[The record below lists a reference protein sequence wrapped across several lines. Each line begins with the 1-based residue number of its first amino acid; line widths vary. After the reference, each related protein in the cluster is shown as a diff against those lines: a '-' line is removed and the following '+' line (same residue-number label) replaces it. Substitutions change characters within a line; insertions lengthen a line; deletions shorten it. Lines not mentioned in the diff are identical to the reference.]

1 MKLKVLLFL
10 FLTLTF
16 SATYSQ
22 KPVEVI
28 PLPDN
33 TGFTV
38 NSQTKDLGNGFFD
51 HGVASP
57 ISNHRGVVS
66 TVDGNGRNVVLV
78 WLFDH
83 RGGYALLMIDAETG
97 KSEEFPITFD
107 PKHDTPYASVLSKDN
122 KFYSLF
128 RDHFVEFDPVKRAF
142 TFTGE
147 TMPQMALAMTEDD
160 EGKIWS
166 VTYPNSGL
174 VSFDPKT
181 RELKDYKSVNK
192 ENWRQYHR
200 TIVAD
205 DAGWIYFGLGNAENQ
220 IFSFDPET
228 RKIKTFIPESERKL
242 GMAYVFRDLN
252 GKVYGKTGK
261 TDADTQWYELYKGEG
276 RKVSGYQHTP
286 VKNPVIT
293 GSQGLFYRDFPDGT
307 KLKSLD
313 LVNRKLVTEKPKTGK
328 TREVSFTYTS
338 DGAIVMGVGTAP
350 DGTIVGGT
358 AFPMRFFNYD
368 LKKDRWVNREA
379 LGQFNALV
387 NQGNRVFFGVYSGGH
402 LIAWDPYKPWIKTD
416 RENPKSNPLYLTT
429 VSPTIIRPFR
439 IIAHPDGKTV
449 IMSGTPQYGATGG
462 GLLFWNDETK
472 KPTLLTDSEVVK
484 DQTSMSLVPLSNG
497 KLLGGTTTTPGTGG
511 EKKASEAVAYIMDM
525 GSKKVEWKEALFP
538 GVQEYSEMRQVSNGL
553 IYGIADKNR
562 FFVFDPAK
570 KAVVHQED
578 LMQSFGRTT
587 AEQSPRIFVEG
598 PKGEMYILFAD
609 GSIVQVD
616 SDTYKMTLVA
626 KSPGPIKAG
635 GDYSDGRIFF
645 VSGSHLYSYK
655 LK

>member
-1 MKLKVLLFL
+1 M
-10 FLTLTF
+10 
-16 SATYSQ
+16 
-22 KPVEVI
+22 
-28 PLPDN
+28 
-33 TGFTV
+33 
-38 NSQTKDLGNGFFD
+38 
-51 HGVASP
+51 
-57 ISNHRGVVS
+57 
-66 TVDGNGRNVVLV
+66 
-78 WLFDH
+78 
-83 RGGYALLMIDAETG
+83 
-97 KSEEFPITFD
+97 
-107 PKHDTPYASVLSKDN
+107 
-122 KFYSLF
+122 
-128 RDHFVEFDPVKRAF
+128 
-142 TFTGE
+142 
-147 TMPQMALAMTEDD
+147 
-160 EGKIWS
+160 
-166 VTYPNSGL
+166 
-174 VSFDPKT
+174 
-181 RELKDYKSVNK
+181 
-192 ENWRQYHR
+192 
-200 TIVAD
+200 
-205 DAGWIYFGLGNAENQ
+205 
-220 IFSFDPET
+220 
-228 RKIKTFIPESERKL
+228 
-242 GMAYVFRDLN
+242 
-252 GKVYGKTGK
+252 
-261 TDADTQWYELYKGEG
+261 
-276 RKVSGYQHTP
+276 
-286 VKNPVIT
+286 KNPVIT

-313 LVNRKLVTEKPKTGK
+313 LVNRKLVTENPKTGK

-645 VSGSHLYSYK
+645 VSASHLYSYK